1 MEYFNYAVVFIGDDE
16 PYDVYDGEH
25 WADSVVEGYK
35 VSDFGRVMCWKRR
48 HVLRPILN
56 KDGYREIRI
65 RGGRYRVH
73 RLVAQ
78 AFIPNPENKSEVN
91 HKNGNKKDNR
101 VENLEWATG
110 FENRW
115 HAERLGLASCGV
127 AGKRVRNYKTGI
139 IYNSIADAAR
149 ETGQSA
155 KHISDCL
162 HGRRPSAGWEFY
174 GNTADLDFSIVNG
187 RLVIKP
193 VDPTTKG
200 E

>member
-1 MEYFNYAVVFIGDDE
+1 MKYFDGKVGRIGCDE
-16 PYDVYDGEH
+16 PYDVYEGEH
-25 WADSVVEGYK
+25 WVDSVVEGYK

-48 HVLRPILN
+48 HVLCPRVN
-56 KDGYREIRI
+56 KSGYNEVTIHGKAR
-65 RGGRYRVH
+65 RVH

-91 HKNGNKKDNR
+91 HKNGNKTDNR
-101 VENLEWATG
+101 VENLAWATG

-115 HAERLGLASCGV
+115 HAEMLGLAAPGV
-127 AGKRVRNYKTGI
+127 AGKRVRNYKTGV

-162 HGRRPSAGWEFY
+162 NGRRPSAGWEFY
-174 GNTADLDFSIVNG
+174 GNPTDLKFSIVNG

-193 VDPTTKG
+193 IDPSKK
-200 E
+200 

>member
-1 MEYFNYAVVFIGDDE
+1 MEYFDSKVIRIGDGE
-16 PYDVYDGEH
+16 TYDVYAGEH
-25 WADSVVEGYK
+25 WCDSVVAGYK

-48 HVLRPILN
+48 RVLRTRVN
-56 KDGYREIRI
+56 RDGYKVVGIC
-65 RGGRYRVH
+65 GKNYRVH

-78 AFIPNPENKSEVN
+78 AFIPNPENKPEVN
-91 HKNGNKKDNR
+91 HKNGNKTDNR

-115 HAERLGLASCGV
+115 HADQLGLTSCGV
-127 AGKRVRNYKTGI
+127 AGKRVRNYKTGV

-162 HGRRPSAGWEFY
+162 HGRRSSAGWEFY

-187 RLVIKP
+187 RLLIRP
-193 VDPTTKG
+193 VYPDDKK
-200 E
+200 